1 MTEAWNAGSM
11 TAKLQGI
18 GSRLRE
24 EAAKAVE
31 EVADLVLNEAT
42 TRVPLEYGDLQDSGK
57 VSVDAENLQA
67 AVSYDTPY
75 AVRQHEDM
83 TYRHDAGREAKYL
96 ENALN
101 VVSNGP
107 AEQVYRRRLGDS
119 FGEA

>member
-11 TAKLQGI
+11 TGKLQGI
-18 GSRLRE
+18 GSKLRE

-67 AVSYDTPY
+67 AVSFDTPY

-83 TYRHDAGREAKYL
+83 TYHHDAGREAKYL

-107 AEQVYRRRLGDS
+107 AEQVYRRRLGDA